1 MFVIVDDYSRFTWV
15 LFFVHNIDS
24 LEAFKKTDS
33 LEAFKKK
40 NYVERLQ
47 IKKWPKLGT

>member
-24 LEAFKKTDS
+24 LEAFKKTFS
-33 LEAFKKK
+33 WGIQNK